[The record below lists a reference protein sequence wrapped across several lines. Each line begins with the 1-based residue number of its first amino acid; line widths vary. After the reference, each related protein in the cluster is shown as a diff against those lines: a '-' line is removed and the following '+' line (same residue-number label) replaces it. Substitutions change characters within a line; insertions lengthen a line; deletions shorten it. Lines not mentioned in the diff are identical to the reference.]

1 MSLDLELH
9 LLCPQLGAE
18 VRVYEGNITHNLG
31 TMARAA
37 GIYTE
42 LWHPEDVGITT
53 ADQLIS
59 PLTVGLE
66 DLKADPAVYK
76 RLDSP
81 NGRGTYDQFVPWVEK
96 VLEACIKYPNATV
109 VADR

>member
-18 VRVYEGNITHNLG
+18 VRVYSCDITHNLG

-37 GIYTE
+37 GIYSFLWRPEE
-42 LWHPEDVGITT
+42 LSITT
-53 ADQLIS
+53 ADQLIA
-59 PLTVGLE
+59 PLTVGLAE
-66 DLKADPAVYK
+66 LKADPAK
-76 RLDSP
+76 FKKLDSP
-81 NGRGTYDQFVPWVEK
+81 NGWGTYDQFVPFVEEYLK
-96 VLEACIKYPNATV
+96 ACTKYPNATV